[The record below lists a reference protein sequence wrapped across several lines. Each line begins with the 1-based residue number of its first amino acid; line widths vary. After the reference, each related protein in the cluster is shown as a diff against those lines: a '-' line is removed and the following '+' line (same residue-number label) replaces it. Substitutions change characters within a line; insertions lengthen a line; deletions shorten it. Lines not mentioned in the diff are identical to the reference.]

1 MGTLILLRHGE
12 SQWNLENRFTGWID
26 VPLSPKGEQ
35 EAKQAG
41 LKLKPYRFDLAF
53 TSALRR
59 AQDTLTL
66 ALREQGQT
74 DVPVTKHEALN
85 ERHYGD
91 LQGLNKAET
100 AQKYGEQQVKIWRRS
115 YDVKPPGQGAES
127 LKETAERV
135 LPYYQSQIEP
145 HVRAGK
151 TVLIAAH
158 GNSLRALVKHLDG
171 ISDQDIVELNI
182 PTGIPLLYELDDNLS
197 PIRHRYLG
205 DPEAA
210 YQAFETTLRAI
221 EEHASANDPL
231 RIELLSIAGDE
242 HLARGELLAAQG
254 FYSAAI
260 VRDPAYVP
268 AALGLARI
276 YGRRNERTAAIEQY
290 ENVLR
295 LDEGHDAARR
305 EIEELLESR

>member
-66 ALREQGQT
+66 ALREQGQSG
-74 DVPVTKHEALN
+74 VPIMKDQALN

-91 LQGLNKAET
+91 LQGLNKTET
-100 AQKYGEQQVKIWRRS
+100 AQKYGDQQVKIWRRS
-115 YDVKPPGQGAES
+115 YDVKPPGEGAES

-135 LPYYQSQIEP
+135 LPYYQSQIAP

-151 TVLIAAH
+151 TVLIVAH
-158 GNSLRALVKHLDG
+158 GNSLRALVMHLD
-171 ISDQDIVELNI
+171 QLTREQVLELNI
-182 PTGIPLLYELDDNLS
+182 PTGAPLLYEIDANGQVRD
-197 PIRHRYLG
+197 HRYL
-205 DPEAA
+205 
-210 YQAFETTLRAI
+210 
-221 EEHASANDPL
+221 
-231 RIELLSIAGDE
+231 
-242 HLARGELLAAQG
+242 
-254 FYSAAI
+254 
-260 VRDPAYVP
+260 
-268 AALGLARI
+268 
-276 YGRRNERTAAIEQY
+276 
-290 ENVLR
+290 
-295 LDEGHDAARR
+295 
-305 EIEELLESR
+305 